1 MRKSLLAMAA
11 LMGVATL
18 PAHAWRVNIDKDT
31 FADITFATQIWG
43 RSEGKRTNAPTDHNA
58 TNFAAKLVTIGAS
71 GQVNKLVYFGIT
83 AESTS
88 PGLRSSFVTRD
99 AFVGLKF
106 ADEFRV
112 QAGAMRIPFSR
123 ATLTSS
129 YNFLIPTQDVRDVYG
144 RGLSIDPIDGLSVRG
159 DAGERN
165 RDAGIVVWGNLAGG
179 MLKYYLGV
187 SDGRFDRRTGLF
199 STTLI
204 SATNCE
210 TNTAGDTT
218 MCRDY
223 RTRTTNYTKDN
234 LAYTIRLQFTPTM
247 LGFKP
252 ETRYSLADTYLG
264 RQNVLTLGVGYRAM
278 KAQTTGLT
286 RNYSKTA
293 KLWTVDMLYE
303 QKFGNLIPN
312 LQVGYINAKDVPY
325 RYRPTQVF
333 CLTEGGSCTVDNFT
347 PRIEYGDATQIY
359 VQGQLL
365 YDQVVGFGK
374 PALAIRFEQN
384 KNKNLR
390 QFNASNG
397 TITRATNTFNEPI
410 GEPKN
415 TRLGVFVNYYIKGH
429 DAMIAFGVDA
439 VNRNRDSKRND
450 PDARRTP
457 AVIGKNFTD
466 YTLYLQTRF

>member
-1 MRKSLLAMAA
+1 MVSFKPTKKLLKEGISMKKSLLAMAA

-18 PAHAWRVNIDKDT
+18 PAHAWRVNIDKET
-31 FADITFATQIWG
+31 FADITFATQIVG
-43 RSEGKRTNAPTDHNA
+43 TAQGKRTNAPTDHNA

-83 AESTS
+83 AESPS

-106 ADEFRV
+106 AEEFRV

-264 RQNVLTLGVGYRAM
+264 RQNVHNVGIGYRVV
-278 KAQTTGLT
+278 KAETTGLP

-293 KLWTVDMLYE
+293 ELFTVDVIYE
-303 QKFGNLIPN
+303 QKFGELVPN
-312 LQVGYINAKDVPY
+312 FQVGYIDAKDVAY
-325 RYRPTQVF
+325 RFEFVDTDGDGRPDTHFV
-333 CLTEGGSCTVDNFT
+333 S
-347 PRIEYGDATQIY
+347 YGKATQIY
-359 VQGQLL
+359 AQGQLL

-374 PALAIRFEQN
+374 PALAIRLEQN
-384 KNKNLR
+384 KNKDRRN
-390 QFNASNG
+390 FNTTNG
-397 TITRATNTFNEPI
+397 QTTAIP

-415 TRLGVFVNYYIKGH
+415 TRLGVFVNYYIKGQ
-429 DAMIAFGVDA
+429 DARIAFGVDT
-439 VNRNRDSKRND
+439 VNRNRASKGANGR
-450 PDARRTP
+450 
-457 AVIGKNFTD
+457 NFTD

>member
-1 MRKSLLAMAA
+1 MKKSLLAMAA

-31 FADITFATQIWG
+31 FEDITFGAQIVG
-43 RSEGKRTNAPTDHNA
+43 TNQGKRTNAPTDHNA
-58 TNFAAKLVTIGAS
+58 TNFSAKLVTIAAS

-123 ATLTSS
+123 ITLTSS
-129 YNFLIPTQDVRDVYG
+129 YNFLIPTQDDRGIYG
-144 RGLSIDPIDGLSVRG
+144 VGLSIDPIDGLSVRG

-165 RDAGIVVWGNLAGG
+165 RDAGIVVWGNVAGG

-187 SDGRFDRRTGLF
+187 TDGRYDGRRVGLF
-199 STTLI
+199 GR
-204 SATNCE
+204 N
-210 TNTAGDTT
+210 G
-218 MCRDY
+218 
-223 RTRTTNYTKDN
+223 KDN

-264 RQNVLTLGVGYRAM
+264 RQNVHNVGIGYRVV
-278 KAQTTGLT
+278 KAETTGLP

-293 KLWTVDMLYE
+293 ELFTVDVIYE
-303 QKFGNLIPN
+303 QKFGELVPN
-312 LQVGYINAKDVPY
+312 FQVGYIDAKDVAY
-325 RYRPTQVF
+325 RFEFVDTDGDGRPDTHFV
-333 CLTEGGSCTVDNFT
+333 S
-347 PRIEYGDATQIY
+347 YGKATQIY
-359 VQGQLL
+359 AQGQLL

-390 QFNASNG
+390 QFN
-397 TITRATNTFNEPI
+397 TNTGADNPI
-410 GEPKN
+410 AGAGEPRN

-429 DAMIAFGVDA
+429 DAMISFGVDN
-439 VNRNRDSKRND
+439 VNRNRDSKGTN
-450 PDARRTP
+450 
-457 AVIGKNFTD
+457 GKNFTD

>member
-83 AESTS
+83 AESPS

-106 ADEFRV
+106 AEEFRV

-129 YNFLIPTQDVRDVYG
+129 YNFLIPTQDDRGIYG
-144 RGLSIDPIDGLSVRG
+144 VGLPIDPIDGLSVRG

-165 RDAGIVVWGNLAGG
+165 RDAGIVVWGNVAGG
-179 MLKYYLGV
+179 IIKYYLGV
-187 SDGRFDRRTGLF
+187 TDGRFDRRTGLF
-199 STTLI
+199 GG
-204 SATNCE
+204 N
-210 TNTAGDTT
+210 
-218 MCRDY
+218 
-223 RTRTTNYTKDN
+223 TKDN

-264 RQNVLTLGVGYRAM
+264 RQNVHNVGIGYRVV
-278 KAQTTGLT
+278 KAETTGLP

-293 KLWTVDMLYE
+293 ELFTVDVIYE
-303 QKFGNLIPN
+303 QKFGELVPN
-312 LQVGYINAKDVPY
+312 FQVGYIDAKDVAY
-325 RYRPTQVF
+325 RFEFVDTDGDGRPDTHFV
-333 CLTEGGSCTVDNFT
+333 S
-347 PRIEYGDATQIY
+347 YGKATQIY
-359 VQGQLL
+359 AQGQLL

-384 KNKNLR
+384 KNKDL
-390 QFNASNG
+390 S
-397 TITRATNTFNEPI
+397 TFNTRT
-410 GEPKN
+410 GQTTVSTREPKN
-415 TRLGVFVNYYIKGH
+415 TRVGVFVNYYIKGH
-429 DAMIAFGVDA
+429 DAMISFGVDT
-439 VNRNRDSKRND
+439 VNRNRDSKG
-450 PDARRTP
+450 TT
-457 AVIGKNFTD
+457 GKNFTD